1 MERKFSIIIPT
12 LLKRPDIL
20 SNLLSNL
27 YEDDAVSEI
36 LLINNSEEY
45 AQELLPVSNKLKV
58 LETTSNIY
66 VNPSWNLGVKAS
78 SQEFIGILND
88 DITVPEK
95 IFSIIAQ
102 IPIETCGVLGM
113 SHPHIFQTE
122 SPDRYAVQNIQIAQ
136 TDTRT
141 WGYGIFMVMHKKNYI
156 ESPREMLIWCHD
168 DFLFHMNRVNG
179 KKNGVFLFPIKTK
192 MSTTSD
198 LPEFD
203 EIKKNDI
210 VIYEKLK
217 KQYNL

>member
-20 SNLLSNL
+20 SDLLSNL
-27 YEDDAVSEI
+27 YDDNAVSEI
-36 LLINNSEEY
+36 LLINNSEEFV
-45 AQELLPVSNKLKV
+45 QDIVPVNNKLKV

-78 SQEFIGILND
+78 TQEFIGILND
-88 DITVPEK
+88 DITIPEK

-113 SHPHIFQTE
+113 SHPNIIQTE
-122 SPDRYAVQNIQIAQ
+122 KPDRFAVQNIQIAQ
-136 TDTRT
+136 MDTRT
-141 WGYGIFMVMHKKNYI
+141 WGYGIFMVMHKKNYVEI
-156 ESPREMLIWCHD
+156 PKDIKVWCGD
-168 DFLFHMNRVNG
+168 DILFHINRIKGN
-179 KKNGVFLFPIKTK
+179 KNGVFLFPIKTK

-203 EIKKNDI
+203 DIKNNDI
-210 VIYEKLK
+210 SLYEEFK
-217 KQYNL
+217 KQNNL